1 MKLCNQVD
9 CLLLKN
15 KKLMIND
22 LDGKLEGDIFIQEKF
37 QRTVVQQQT
46 PIGIIGYKFSA
57 TYWQIKALGSV
68 QWIVSDKN
76 QPSRNKTDPPW
87 DQNMSQI
94 INYDIQVILLQGPW
108 DLVTDKF

>member
-57 TYWQIKALGSV
+57 TY
-68 QWIVSDKN
+68 
-76 QPSRNKTDPPW
+76 
-87 DQNMSQI
+87 
-94 INYDIQVILLQGPW
+94 
-108 DLVTDKF
+108 